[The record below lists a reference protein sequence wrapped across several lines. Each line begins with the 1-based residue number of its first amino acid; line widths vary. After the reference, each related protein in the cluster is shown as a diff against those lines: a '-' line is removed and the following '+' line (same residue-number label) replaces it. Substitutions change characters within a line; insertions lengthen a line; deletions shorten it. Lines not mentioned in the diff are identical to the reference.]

1 MLSSS
6 LNRNLVDDS
15 RHPTSVGTF
24 IATIEQLIPDFVQ
37 VSWPNIGQAAAGPA
51 GPAPTALR
59 LATLWWYVA
68 GQSVESCHA
77 GLELQRVAVVLQVV
91 MSYCQTEQDNRF
103 EGIFAVNTHESSS
116 VVKSNVEIVERASN
130 TLTSCKIYC
139 PWAYFHMTMIIFISP
154 QVS

>member
-1 MLSSS
+1 MFPDTHSSKY
-6 LNRNLVDDS
+6 L
-15 RHPTSVGTF
+15 GT
-24 IATIEQLIPDFVQ
+24 
-37 VSWPNIGQAAAGPA
+37 
-51 GPAPTALR
+51 R

-91 MSYCQTEQDNRF
+91 MSYCQTEQGNRF
-103 EGIFAVNTHESSS
+103 EGIFAVNTHEGSS
-116 VVKSNVEIVERASN
+116 VVKSNVETVERASN